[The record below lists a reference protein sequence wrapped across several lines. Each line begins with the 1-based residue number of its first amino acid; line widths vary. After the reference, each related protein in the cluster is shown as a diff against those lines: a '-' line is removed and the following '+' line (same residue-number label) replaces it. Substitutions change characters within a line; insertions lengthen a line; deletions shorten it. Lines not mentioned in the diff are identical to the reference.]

1 MSISRRHFLS
11 WMGAGG
17 AGALSATRTAAS
29 PVQEFPGYP
38 ESFAVLHDTT
48 KCIGCRSCEQAC
60 NQVNALPKPEEP
72 FDDLSVLAEKRRT
85 SAGAYTVVNRFFD
98 ASGQTVRYL
107 KTQCNHCLEPACVS
121 ACFVKALQKDPSG
134 AVRYEA
140 SLCVGCR
147 YCMIAC
153 PFEIPAYEYDE
164 PLTPRVRK
172 CTLCRPRIMAGK
184 LPGCVQGCP
193 TRALSFGRR
202 QELIGTARQRIT
214 EHPDQYQNHIYGEH
228 EMGGTNWL
236 YLSAVPFSRIGMRED
251 LGTTSAP
258 ELTSGALAA
267 VPMVAGLWPV
277 LLAGLYAISRR
288 KEALARKERAGAVAA
303 AVHREKEETEAKLAA
318 LREKMTREKEAA
330 ISYEVKKALDQA
342 AKQAEAGEEE
352 AEPDGSGTKSSKED
366 T

>member
-17 AGALSATRTAAS
+17 ISAVSATRSAAS
-29 PVQEFPGYP
+29 PVRDFPGYP
-38 ESFAVLHDTT
+38 ESYAVLHDTT
-48 KCIGCRSCEQAC
+48 KCIGCRNCEQAC
-60 NQVNALPKPEEP
+60 NEVNALPKPEKP

-85 SAGAYTVVNRFFD
+85 SAGAYTVVNRFID
-98 ASGQTVRYL
+98 ESGQTVRYA

-121 ACFVKALQKDPSG
+121 ACFVKALHKDPSG

-153 PFEIPAYEYDE
+153 PFEIPAYEYDD
-164 PLTPRVRK
+164 PLTPRVTK
-172 CTLCRPRIMAGK
+172 CTLCRPRIIAGK

-202 QELIGTARQRIT
+202 QELINRARQRIR
-214 EHPDQYQNHIYGEH
+214 EHPDHYQDHIYGEH

-236 YLSAVPFSRIGMRED
+236 YLSAVPFSRMGMRED

-258 ELTSGALAA
+258 KLTSGALAA
-267 VPMVAGLWPV
+267 VPVVAGLWPI
-277 LLAGLYAISRR
+277 LLTGLYAISRR
-288 KEALARKERAGAVAA
+288 KESIADKERERAVAQ
-303 AVHREKEETEAKLAA
+303 AVQTAQEAGEAKLTA
-318 LREKMTREKEAA
+318 LRDTMTREKEAA
-330 ISYEVKKALDQA
+330 ISYEVKKALDEA
-342 AKQAEAGEEE
+342 AKQAESGEN
-352 AEPDGSGTKSSKED
+352 TKERDSSETTESKED
-366 T
+366 K